1 VSAARD
7 KKAEGILVLDLR
19 GRSDVTDFFVI
30 CHGTSERQTGAIA
43 DAIERR
49 LLEAGHTRAAHVEGR
64 RRGEWILLDYI
75 GFVVHVFLDSRR
87 EFYRL
92 ERLWGDAPRVEV
104 AEVEDGAEPAAP
116 RRRRARANAR
126 EAGA

>member
-49 LLEAGHTRAAHVEGR
+49 LLEAGYAQAAHVEGR

-104 AEVEDGAEPAAP
+104 ADVDEGAEPAAP
-116 RRRRARANAR
+116 RRRRVRANAR